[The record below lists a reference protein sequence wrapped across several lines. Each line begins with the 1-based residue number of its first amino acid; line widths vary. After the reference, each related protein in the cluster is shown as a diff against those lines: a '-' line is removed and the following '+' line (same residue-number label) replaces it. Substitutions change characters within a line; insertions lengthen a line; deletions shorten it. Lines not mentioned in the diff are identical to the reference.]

1 MPAAAAAPAGDT
13 DAMHES
19 AAERRRDPVRRLA
32 IDVAVSLAE
41 LNAGWGYYDLALDN
55 LNAADQLAGGALGR
69 RFERRRRSW
78 RAEAAARA
86 ST

>member
-1 MPAAAAAPAGDT
+1 MQRVAPAASARDT
-13 DAMHES
+13 DPMQERH
-19 AAERRRDPVRRLA
+19 ERRRDPVRRLA

-41 LNAGWGYYDLALDN
+41 LNAGWGYYDVALDN
-55 LNAADQLAGGALGR
+55 LTAADQLAGGALRR

-86 ST
+86 SS